1 MHRLVAAPAVVAIVS
16 VATAGHAFA
25 ATDSDRVRAVLDMMN
40 ASYNR
45 SDFDAFAAHL
55 CTGMRHTVGFEAGWY
70 VSRTAN
76 GPTRITVNSVNV
88 GGDPANLAVA
98 NVRFEAA
105 NREDAKTLDVEF
117 IREGTDWKACRYRG
131 GQTV

>member
-1 MHRLVAAPAVVAIVS
+1 MHRLVAAPAVVAMS
-16 VATAGHAFA
+16 VATAGPAFA

-45 SDFDAFAAHL
+45 SDFDAFASHL
-55 CTGMRHTVGFEAGWY
+55 CAGMRQTVGFEAGWY
-70 VSRTAN
+70 VSRNAN

-88 GGDPANLAVA
+88 DGDPAHLAVA
-98 NVRFEAA
+98 NVRFKAA

-117 IREGTDWKACRYRG
+117 IREGTDWKACRYHG